1 MPCLIIDGVAD
12 FSEKKGRSGHT
23 LGGSSEGSSYRA

>member
-12 FSEKKGRSGHT
+12 FLEKRGRSEHT
-23 LGGSSEGSSYRA
+23 LEDLLKVAL